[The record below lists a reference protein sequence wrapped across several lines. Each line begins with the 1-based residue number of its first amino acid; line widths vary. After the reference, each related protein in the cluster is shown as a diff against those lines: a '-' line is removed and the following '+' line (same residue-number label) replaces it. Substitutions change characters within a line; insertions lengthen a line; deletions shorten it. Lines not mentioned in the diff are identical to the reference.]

1 MAEST
6 VNDTLDRF
14 DSLQQKLA
22 QLDAMLTM
30 SYGCA
35 GEAFRNMSD
44 ALQENF
50 LWACSDL
57 ASECVELVSVL
68 DQADF
73 KGESAYM
80 KTPEIGRA

>member
-1 MAEST
+1 MADLT
-6 VNDTLDRF
+6 VNDTIECL
-14 DSLQQKLA
+14 DSLQRKLA
-22 QLDAMLTM
+22 QLNAMLNM

-80 KTPEIGRA
+80 KTPEIGHA